1 MGKGLIAILLLV
13 ASFSLTSQ
21 ACDEHGITGIVEE
34 NSLYIPVG
42 LKTGGGITESQF
54 NDTLDR
60 IEKIYEPIIK
70 QMGANL
76 NVQRAWNDGTV
87 NAYATRS
94 GRTWIIKMFGGLAR
108 HQVVTQDGFA
118 VVACHELGHHIGGA
132 PKRSSWFGMN
142 DWASNEGQ
150 SDYFGTSKCLR
161 KYMEQDDN
169 VALMANN
176 PKVPDFATRKCQ
188 AAFTNPEEI
197 AMCQRAALAGESLAN
212 LFRALRNSSTPLSFD
227 TPDKKVVSKTDHSH
241 PASQCRMDTYFQGAL
256 CDKAH
261 TDDADQRD
269 ANQGYCNR
277 VDGYD
282 TGIRPLCWYK
292 PAR

>member
-13 ASFSLTSQ
+13 TSFASTSQ
-21 ACDEHGITGIVEE
+21 ACDSHGITGIVEE

-42 LKTGGGITESQF
+42 LKTGGGITEGQF

-60 IEKIYEPIIK
+60 VAKIYEPIIK
-70 QMGANL
+70 SMGAKL
-76 NVQRAWNDGTV
+76 TIQRAWSDGTV

-108 HQVVTQDGFA
+108 HKVVTQDGFA
-118 VVACHELGHHIGGA
+118 VVACHEIGHHIAGA
-132 PKRSSWFGMN
+132 PKRAGWFGWS

-150 SDYFGTSKCLR
+150 SDYWGTAKCLR

-176 PKVPDFATRKCQ
+176 NKVTDYATRQCE

-227 TPDKKVVSKTDHSH
+227 TPDKAVVKKTDDSH

-256 CDKAH
+256 CDKDH
-261 TDDADQRD
+261 TDASDQKD
-269 ANQGYCNR
+269 PKGGFCNR

-282 TGIRPLCWYK
+282 IGIRPLCWYK
-292 PAR
+292 P

>member
-13 ASFSLTSQ
+13 ASYASTSH
-21 ACDEHGITGIVEE
+21 ACDAHGITGIVEE

-42 LKTGGGITESQF
+42 LKTGGGITEGEF
-54 NDTLDR
+54 NDALDKV
-60 IEKIYEPIIK
+60 EAIYEPIIK
-70 QMGANL
+70 SMGANL
-76 NVQRAWNDGTV
+76 NVQRAWDDGTV

-108 HQVVTQDGFA
+108 HQTITKDGFA
-118 VVACHELGHHIGGA
+118 VVACHEIGHHIAGA
-132 PKRSSWFGMN
+132 PKRAGWFGWS

-161 KYMEQDDN
+161 KYMEADDN
-169 VALMANN
+169 VALMATKN
-176 PKVPDFATRKCQ
+176 VPDFATRKCQ
-188 AAFTNPEEI
+188 LAFTNADEI

-227 TPDKKVVSKTDHSH
+227 TPDKAVVSKTDDSH

-256 CDKAH
+256 CDKDH
-261 TDDADQRD
+261 TDDADQKD
-269 ANQGYCNR
+269 AKVGYCNR

-282 TGIRPLCWYK
+282 VGIRPLCWYK
-292 PAR
+292 P